1 MSKTLVI
8 GSTGQIGLQLLPLLQ
23 QAGLKVVALTR
34 NPGKL
39 AGIAGLEI
47 IEGDL
52 ESDFEH
58 AFVGC
63 ERVIFTAGSG
73 ASTGAD
79 KTLLVDLWAAR
90 KAVDYA
96 LKHHLKHFVMV
107 SSRGADN
114 PDRGHSPIKPYLV
127 AKCFADEYLQRSG
140 VPYTIL
146 RPGRLTDDAAT
157 GCITTRRPED
167 AERQH
172 ISRADTARIITH
184 VIRTGQSRN
193 ITYELYR
200 GDTPFADLIA

>member
-1 MSKTLVI
+1 MGKTLVI

-23 QAGLKVVALTR
+23 QAGLQVVALTR

-39 AGIAGLEI
+39 AGIDGLDI

-52 ESDFEH
+52 ENDFEH
-58 AFVGC
+58 AFTGC
-63 ERVIFTAGSG
+63 DRVIFTAGSG

-107 SSRGADN
+107 SARGADN
-114 PDRGHSPIKPYLV
+114 PDRGNSPIKPYLI

-167 AERQH
+167 TAAQY
-172 ISRADTARIITH
+172 ITRADTARIIAH
-184 VIRTGQSRN
+184 VVKTGQSRN
-193 ITYELYR
+193 TVYELYQ
-200 GDTPFADLIA
+200 GNTPFADLIA

>member
-23 QAGLKVVALTR
+23 QTGLKVVALTR

-96 LKHHLKHFVMV
+96 LKHHLKHAGGDDPL
-107 SSRGADN
+107 SADAHPARRGGVRLAE
-114 PDRGHSPIKPYLV
+114 S
-127 AKCFADEYLQRSG
+127 CFSG
-140 VPYTIL
+140 VLISL
-146 RPGRLTDDAAT
+146 QAQHSGVFSGRL
-157 GCITTRRPED
+157 
-167 AERQH
+167 
-172 ISRADTARIITH
+172 S
-184 VIRTGQSRN
+184 VRT
-193 ITYELYR
+193 
-200 GDTPFADLIA
+200 